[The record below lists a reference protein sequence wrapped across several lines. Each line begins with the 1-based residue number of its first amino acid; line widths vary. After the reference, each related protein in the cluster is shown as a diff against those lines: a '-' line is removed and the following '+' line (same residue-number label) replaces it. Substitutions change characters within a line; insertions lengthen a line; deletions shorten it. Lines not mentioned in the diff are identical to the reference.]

1 MSSGAGML
9 LDPTQTGA
17 LYPAGPSARSAARA
31 RISLIQLAEILDVAE
46 DAVITTDAR
55 RDIVL
60 FNRGA
65 TVLFGYTA
73 EEMLGRSIDL
83 LLPER
88 FRARHPEQMEEFARS
103 PAPAR
108 LMGARREV
116 FGRRKDGSEFPAE
129 VSISKFGAGAD
140 LLFTAIVRDATER
153 KRYEA
158 AQRELEHLRAQAEL
172 ADAQARA
179 EAQLRETARQ
189 REQALAELQAKTEE
203 LRATTQQLW
212 QAAKLAGVG
221 ELAASIAHELN
232 NPLGTVSL
240 RIEGLLAKTPAEDP
254 RRRPLEVVEGEVE
267 RMAGLVA
274 NLLQFSRAGR
284 DQVSTVDVCEE
295 VSRTVDL
302 VAHHLRKHGVLVE
315 PQFAPGVP
323 HIHADRQHLRQ
334 VFLNLFTNAADAMPQ
349 GGRLVPRVRAGALP
363 DGRPAVVV
371 EIADTGV
378 GIPAELKDRVFEPF
392 FTTKEEGKGTGL
404 GLAIC
409 RRIVQ
414 QHHGTLE
421 VESALGAGTT
431 IRITLPTRPDTNV
444 DRLRDAPS

>member
-1 MSSGAGML
+1 MICGSGML
-9 LDPTQTGA
+9 LDPTPPA
-17 LYPAGPSARSAARA
+17 APRPAGPSARSAARA

-46 DAVITTDAR
+46 DAVITTDAG

-73 EEMLGRSIDL
+73 DEMLGRSIDL

-88 FRARHPEQMEEFARS
+88 FRARHPEQMAEFARS

-116 FGRRKDGSEFPAE
+116 YGRRKDGSEFPAE
-129 VSISKFGAGAD
+129 VSISKFGTGAE

-172 ADAQARA
+172 AEAQARA

-240 RIEGLLAKTPAEDP
+240 RVEGLLAKTPPDDP
-254 RRRPLEVVEGEVE
+254 RRKALEVVEGEVE
-267 RMAGLVA
+267 RMARLVA

-295 VSRTVDL
+295 VERTIDL
-302 VAHHLRKHGVLVE
+302 VSHHLRKHGVDVE

-334 VFLNLFTNAADAMPQ
+334 VFLNLFTNAVDAMPR
-349 GGRLVPRVRAGALP
+349 GGRLVPRVRAGELP
-363 DGRPAVVV
+363 GGRPAVVV

-378 GIPAELKDRVFEPF
+378 GIPAELKAKVFEPF

-414 QHHGTLE
+414 QHHGLLE
-421 VESALGAGTT
+421 VDSAPGAGTT
-431 IRITLPTRPDTNV
+431 IRITLPMRPDTNV
-444 DRLRDAPS
+444 DHLRDAPR